1 MTKNFKT
8 KGNAWALLPLLIFI
22 FTFLGSGIFLNDFY
36 ALPSPV
42 AVLIGI
48 IAAFL
53 LFKESVEEKTKTFI
67 SGCGESKIMTMCII
81 YLLAGAFA
89 VVSKATGGVDA
100 VVNIGINTIDAA
112 YFPLGIFLIAAFLS
126 TATGTSVGAIVAIGP
141 IAVRLAEASG
151 ASLPL
156 ISGALLGGSMLG
168 DNLSM
173 ISDTTIAATQ
183 SLGCELKDKFKINL
197 FIAFPA
203 AIITII
209 VFFYLGLNS
218 DIIAVVIPKAS
229 FEWITIIP
237 YLMVI
242 VLALIGVDVFA
253 TLIIGTVLAGI
264 IGLFGHNFTL
274 LEFTQKIYEGFT
286 SMTDIFLLSML
297 SGGLAAMVDKAGGI
311 DYVLYH
317 IKKGIKSKK
326 SAQLGIGTLVGFA
339 NLAIAN
345 NTVSIVITGGIAREI
360 NDEYHLDNRKTATI
374 LDIFSCIIQGILPYG
389 AQVLLILSFA
399 KGKLDFFDLIGNAWY
414 HLFLL
419 IFTIIA
425 IYSSVWDK
433 WVNKVLKFRNQT
445 S

>member
-1 MTKNFKT
+1 MTHQFKK

-22 FTFLGSGIFLNDFY
+22 CTFLGAGIFLKDFY

-42 AVLIGI
+42 AVMVGI
-48 IAAFL
+48 IAAFIL
-53 LFKESVEEKTKTFI
+53 LKQSNEEKI
-67 SGCGESKIMTMCII
+67 DNLIAGCGESKIITMCII

-100 VVNIGINTIDAA
+100 VVSLGISTIDVA

-141 IAVRLAEASG
+141 IAVSLAATSG

-156 ISGALLGGSMLG
+156 IAGALLGGSMLG

-183 SLGCELKDKFKINL
+183 SLGCKLKDKFKINL

-203 AIITII
+203 AIVTII
-209 VFFYLGLNS
+209 VLFYLGLNS
-218 DIIAVVIPKAS
+218 DITPVAIAKQA
-229 FEWITIIP
+229 FEWWVILP
-237 YLMVI
+237 YIVVI
-242 VLALIGVDVFA
+242 VLALLGVNVFA
-253 TLIIGTVLAGI
+253 TLVLGTILAGV
-264 IGLFGHNFTL
+264 IGFIGGDFTL

-297 SGGLAAMVDKAGGI
+297 TGGLAAMVEKAGGI
-311 DYVLYH
+311 DYVLYQ
-317 IKKGIKSKK
+317 IKKAIKSKK
-326 SAQLGIGTLVGFA
+326 SAQMGIGTLVGLT

-345 NTVSIVITGGIAREI
+345 NTVSIVITGGIAKEI
-360 NDEYHLDNRKTATI
+360 NDEYQLDARKTATI
-374 LDIFSCIIQGILPYG
+374 LDIFSCIIQGVLPYG

-399 KGKLDFFDLIGNAWY
+399 AGKLNFFDLIANAWY
-414 HLFLL
+414 HLFLMV
-419 IFTIIA
+419 FTIIA
-425 IYSSVWDK
+425 IYSTFWDK
-433 WVNKVLKFRNQT
+433 LIKKWV
-445 S
+445 

>member
-1 MTKNFKT
+1 MTKHGENN
-8 KGNAWALLPLLIFI
+8 GNPFALIPLFIFI
-22 FTFLGSGIFLNDFY
+22 ATFLGVGIWLDDFY
-36 ALPSPV
+36 AFPSPI

-53 LFKESVEEKTKTFI
+53 LFKSSTEEKVNTLI
-67 SGCGESKIMTMCII
+67 AGCGESKIMTMCLI

-100 VVNIGINTIDAA
+100 VVNLGINNIDVA

-141 IAVRLAEASG
+141 IAVSLADKSG

-183 SLGCELKDKFKINL
+183 SLGCKLKDKFKINL

-203 AIITII
+203 ALITIL

-218 DIIAVVIPKAS
+218 EIVSVEIPKTD
-229 FEWITIIP
+229 FNWITIIP
-237 YLMVI
+237 YLLVI
-242 VLALIGVDVFA
+242 VLAVSGLNVFS
-253 TLIIGTVLAGI
+253 TLIIGTLLAGL
-264 IGLFGHNFTL
+264 IGYFGGNFTL
-274 LEFTQKIYEGFT
+274 LVFAQKIYEGFT
-286 SMTDIFLLSML
+286 SMTEIFLLSML

-311 DYVLYH
+311 DYVLYQV
-317 IKKGIKSKK
+317 KKRIKSKK
-326 SAQLGIGTLVGFA
+326 SAQTGIGALVGLT

-345 NTVSIVITGGIAREI
+345 NTVSIVITGSIAKEI
-360 NDEYHLDNRKTATI
+360 NDEYNLSAKKTATI
-374 LDIFSCIIQGILPYG
+374 LDIFSCVIQGILPYG

-399 KGKLDFFDLIGNAWY
+399 DGKLNFLDLISNAWY
-414 HLFLL
+414 HLFLF
-419 IFTIIA
+419 IFTLIA
-425 IYSSVWDK
+425 IYANFWDK
-433 WVNKVLKFRNQT
+433 WVNRIIKI
-445 S
+445 

>member
-1 MTKNFKT
+1 MTKHGENN
-8 KGNAWALLPLLIFI
+8 GNPFALIPLFIFI
-22 FTFLGSGIFLNDFY
+22 ATFLGVGIWLDDFY
-36 ALPSPV
+36 AFPSPI

-53 LFKESVEEKTKTFI
+53 LFKSSTEEKVNTLIT
-67 SGCGESKIMTMCII
+67 GCGESKIMTMCLI

-100 VVNIGINTIDAA
+100 VVNLGINNIDVA

-141 IAVRLAEASG
+141 IAVSLADKSG

-183 SLGCELKDKFKINL
+183 SLGCKLKDKFKINL

-203 AIITII
+203 ALITIL

-218 DIIAVVIPKAS
+218 EIVSVEIPKTD
-229 FEWITIIP
+229 FNWITIIP
-237 YLMVI
+237 YLLVI
-242 VLALIGVDVFA
+242 VLAVSGLNVFS
-253 TLIIGTVLAGI
+253 TLIIGTLLAGL
-264 IGLFGHNFTL
+264 IGYFGGNFTL
-274 LEFTQKIYEGFT
+274 LVFAQKIYEGFT
-286 SMTDIFLLSML
+286 SMTEIFLLSML

-311 DYVLYH
+311 DYVLYQV
-317 IKKGIKSKK
+317 KKRIKSKK
-326 SAQLGIGTLVGFA
+326 SAQTGIGALVGLT

-345 NTVSIVITGGIAREI
+345 NTVSIVITGSIAKEI
-360 NDEYHLDNRKTATI
+360 NDEYNLSAKKTETI
-374 LDIFSCIIQGILPYG
+374 LDIFSCVI
-389 AQVLLILSFA
+389 
-399 KGKLDFFDLIGNAWY
+399 
-414 HLFLL
+414 
-419 IFTIIA
+419 
-425 IYSSVWDK
+425 
-433 WVNKVLKFRNQT
+433 
-445 S
+445 

>member
-1 MTKNFKT
+1 MTKHGENN
-8 KGNAWALLPLLIFI
+8 GNPFALIPLFIFI
-22 FTFLGSGIFLNDFY
+22 ATFLGVGIWLDDFY
-36 ALPSPV
+36 AFPSPI

-53 LFKESVEEKTKTFI
+53 LFKSSTEEKVNTLIT
-67 SGCGESKIMTMCII
+67 GCGESKIMTMCLI

-100 VVNIGINTIDAA
+100 VVNLGINNIDVA

-141 IAVRLAEASG
+141 IAVSLADKSG

-183 SLGCELKDKFKINL
+183 SLGCKLKDKFKINL

-203 AIITII
+203 ALITIL

-218 DIIAVVIPKAS
+218 EVVSVEIPKTD
-229 FEWITIIP
+229 FNWITIIP
-237 YLMVI
+237 YLLVI
-242 VLALIGVDVFA
+242 VLAVSGLNVFS
-253 TLIIGTVLAGI
+253 TLIIGTLLAGL
-264 IGLFGHNFTL
+264 IGYFGGNFTL
-274 LEFTQKIYEGFT
+274 LVFAQKIYEGFT
-286 SMTDIFLLSML
+286 SMTEIFLLSML

-311 DYVLYH
+311 DYVLYQV
-317 IKKGIKSKK
+317 KKRIKSKK
-326 SAQLGIGTLVGFA
+326 SAQTGIGALVGLT

-345 NTVSIVITGGIAREI
+345 NTVSIVITGSIAKEI
-360 NDEYHLDNRKTATI
+360 NDEYNLSAKKTATI
-374 LDIFSCIIQGILPYG
+374 LDIFSCVIQGILPYG

-399 KGKLDFFDLIGNAWY
+399 DGKLNFLDLISNAWY
-414 HLFLL
+414 HLFLF
-419 IFTIIA
+419 IFTLIA
-425 IYSSVWDK
+425 IYANFWDK
-433 WVNKVLKFRNQT
+433 WVNRIIKI
-445 S
+445 

>member
-1 MTKNFKT
+1 MTYFSKET
-8 KGNAWALLPLLIFI
+8 GNPFALIPLFVFI
-22 FTFLGSGIFLNDFY
+22 FTFLGAGIVLNDFY
-36 ALPSPV
+36 AFPSPV

-53 LFKESVEEKTKTFI
+53 LYKSSTDEKVKTLI
-67 SGCGESKIMTMCII
+67 AGCGESKIMTMCLI

-89 VVSKATGGVDA
+89 VVSKAMGGVDA
-100 VVNIGINTIDAA
+100 VVSLGINTIDVA
-112 YFPLGIFLIAAFLS
+112 YFPLGIFLIASFLS

-141 IAVRLAEASG
+141 IAVSLADKSG

-203 AIITII
+203 AVLTIF

-218 DIIAVVIPKAS
+218 DIVAIAIEKNDYSWIAIVPYILVVI
-229 FEWITIIP
+229 
-237 YLMVI
+237 
-242 VLALIGVDVFA
+242 LAVAGINVFS

-264 IGLFGHNFTL
+264 IGYVGGSFTII
-274 LEFTQKIYEGFT
+274 EFTQKIYEGFI

-297 SGGLAAMVDKAGGI
+297 TGGLAAMVDKAGGI
-311 DYVLYH
+311 TYLLVQ
-317 IKKGIKSKK
+317 IKKLIKSKK
-326 SAQLGIGTLVGFA
+326 SAQAGIGALVGFA

-345 NTVSIVITGGIAREI
+345 NTVSIVIAGPIAKEI
-360 NDEYHLDNRKTATI
+360 NDEYDLSPKKTAAI
-374 LDIFSCIIQGILPYG
+374 LDIFSCIVQGILPYG

-399 KGKLDFFDLIGNAWY
+399 NGKLDFVDLISNSWY
-414 HLFLL
+414 HLFLVG
-419 IFTIIA
+419 FTLVA
-425 IYSSVWDK
+425 IYSSFWDRL
-433 WVNKVLKFRNQT
+433 VNRFF
-445 S
+445 SI

>member
-1 MTKNFKT
+1 MTSFSKNT
-8 KGNAWALLPLLIFI
+8 GNPFALIPLFVFI
-22 FTFLGSGIFLNDFY
+22 FTFLGAGIVLDDFY
-36 ALPSPV
+36 AFPSPV
-42 AVLIGI
+42 AVLVGI

-53 LFKESVEEKTKTFI
+53 LYKTSTDDKVDTLI
-67 SGCGESKIMTMCII
+67 AGCGESKIMTMCII

-89 VVSKATGGVDA
+89 VVSKAMGGVDA
-100 VVNIGINTIDAA
+100 VVSLGINTIDVA

-141 IAVRLAEASG
+141 IAVSLADKSG

-203 AIITII
+203 AIVTIL

-218 DIIAVVIPKAS
+218 EIVTVDIAKTDFSWIAIV
-229 FEWITIIP
+229 P
-237 YLMVI
+237 YLLVI
-242 VLALIGVDVFA
+242 ILALIGVNVFS
-253 TLIIGTVLAGI
+253 TLVIGTILAGI
-264 IGLFGHNFTL
+264 IGYISGSFTFM
-274 LEFTQKIYEGFT
+274 EFTQKIYEGFT
-286 SMTDIFLLSML
+286 GMTETFLLSML
-297 SGGLAAMVDKAGGI
+297 TGGLAAMVDKAGGI
-311 DYVLYH
+311 TYLLVQ
-317 IKKGIKSKK
+317 IKKRIKSQK
-326 SAQLGIGTLVGFA
+326 SAQAGIGSLVGFA

-345 NTVSIVITGGIAREI
+345 NTVSIVITGPIAKEI
-360 NDEYHLDNRKTATI
+360 NDEYELSPKKTAAI
-374 LDIFSCIIQGILPYG
+374 LDIFSCIVQGILPYG

-399 KGKLDFFDLIGNAWY
+399 AGKLDFFDLISNAWY

-419 IFTIIA
+419 IFTMVA
-425 IYSSVWDK
+425 IYSSFWDRL
-433 WVNKVLKFRNQT
+433 VNRVFKIQ
-445 S
+445 

>member
-1 MTKNFKT
+1 MTKHGENN
-8 KGNAWALLPLLIFI
+8 GNPFALIPLFIFI
-22 FTFLGSGIFLNDFY
+22 ATFLGVGIWLDDFY
-36 ALPSPV
+36 AFPSPI

-48 IAAFL
+48 IAAFVI
-53 LFKESVEEKTKTFI
+53 FKSSTEEKVNTLI
-67 SGCGESKIMTMCII
+67 AGCGESKIMTMCLI

-100 VVNIGINTIDAA
+100 VVSLGINNIDVA

-141 IAVRLAEASG
+141 IAVSLADKSG
-151 ASLPL
+151 ASVSL

-183 SLGCELKDKFKINL
+183 SLGCKLKDKFKINL

-203 AIITII
+203 AIITIL

-218 DIIAVVIPKAS
+218 EIIALAIPKTD
-229 FEWITIIP
+229 FNWITIIP
-237 YLMVI
+237 YILVI
-242 VLALIGVDVFA
+242 VLAVSGVNVFS
-253 TLIIGTVLAGI
+253 TLIIGTLLAGV
-264 IGLFGHNFTL
+264 IGCFGGNFTL
-274 LEFTQKIYEGFT
+274 MVFVQKIYEGFT
-286 SMTDIFLLSML
+286 SMTEIFLLSML

-311 DYVLYH
+311 DYVLYQV
-317 IKKGIKSKK
+317 KKRIKSKK
-326 SAQLGIGTLVGFA
+326 SAQTGIGALVGLT

-345 NTVSIVITGGIAREI
+345 NTVSIVITGSIAKEI
-360 NDEYHLDNRKTATI
+360 NDEYNLSAKKTATI
-374 LDIFSCIIQGILPYG
+374 LDIFSCVVQGVLPYG

-399 KGKLDFFDLIGNAWY
+399 DGKLNFFDLISNAWY

-419 IFTIIA
+419 IFTLIA
-425 IYSSVWDK
+425 IYANFWDK
-433 WVNKVLKFRNQT
+433 WINRMIKI
-445 S
+445 